1 MHDMNSGLLASDHR
15 CSGRRI
21 RKHSGCPP
29 RSAAL
34 LPAAGLFW
42 AACLLSE
49 GSLAAQTGE
58 SSAPKTAAAAAAP
71 AAANAPS
78 LDEMRLAMSKWIETQ
93 QIIAKERKDWQQS
106 KEILTS
112 RIELVRKE
120 IATLE
125 QKIADAKSSAEKA
138 QQKRGEL
145 LAANEV
151 HKAMNAQLVERV
163 TTMEGEIRR
172 LHAALPEPV
181 QAKVQPLWNRM
192 PADPAK
198 TRVSAAERFQNVL
211 GILSEV
217 NKQNSEITLAYEV
230 RTLPGG
236 KRSEV
241 QALYIGLGQAY
252 YVNADGDAGIGRP
265 NAQGS
270 GAEGWK
276 WEPTAAVARDL
287 VTALEILQGK
297 HTPAFVPLP
306 VVLQ

>member
-1 MHDMNSGLLASDHR
+1 MHYMNSGLIASDHR

-21 RKHSGCPP
+21 RKHPGCLP
-29 RSAAL
+29 RRAAL
-34 LPAAGLFW
+34 LTGLCLFW
-42 AACLLSE
+42 A
-49 GSLAAQTGE
+49 GSAAAQTQE
-58 SSAPKTAAAAAAP
+58 AAAPKAP
-71 AAANAPS
+71 AAATAPT

-138 QQKRGEL
+138 QQKRDEL

-181 QAKVQPLWNRM
+181 QTKVQPLWNRI

-265 NAQGS
+265 NVQSS
-270 GAEGWK
+270 GVDGWK
-276 WEPTAAVARDL
+276 WEPTATVARDL
-287 VTALEILQGK
+287 VTTLEILQGK

>member
-21 RKHSGCPP
+21 RKHSGCLQ
-29 RSAAL
+29 RRAAL
-34 LPAAGLFW
+34 LPAACLFW

-58 SSAPKTAAAAAAP
+58 ASAPKTVAAANVP

-138 QQKRGEL
+138 QQKRDEL
-145 LAANEV
+145 HAVNEV

-163 TTMEGEIRR
+163 TSMEGEIRR

-181 QAKVQPLWNRM
+181 QAKVQPLFHRI
-192 PADPAK
+192 PADPAN

-217 NKQNSEITLAYEV
+217 NKQNSDITLTYEV

-265 NAQGS
+265 SAG
-270 GAEGWK
+270 GWK
-276 WEPTAAVARDL
+276 WEPSAAVSRDL
-287 VTALEILQGK
+287 VMALEILQGK

-306 VVLQ
+306 VVIQ

>member
-1 MHDMNSGLLASDHR
+1 MHDMNSGLLVSEHR
-15 CSGRRI
+15 CSGRR
-21 RKHSGCPP
+21 RRWRLGCPP
-29 RSAAL
+29 RRAAF
-34 LPAAGLFW
+34 LPAACLFW
-42 AACLLSE
+42 AC
-49 GSLAAQTGE
+49 SLAAQTSE
-58 SSAPKTAAAAAAP
+58 AAPQARETSAPKAP

-112 RIELVRKE
+112 RTDLVRKE

-125 QKIADAKSSAEKA
+125 QKIADARSSADKA
-138 QQKRGEL
+138 QQKRDEL

-163 TTMEGEIRR
+163 THMEGEIRR

-181 QAKVQPLWNRM
+181 QAKVQPLFHRI

-217 NKQNSEITLAYEV
+217 NKQNSDITLAYEV

-265 NAQGS
+265 S
-270 GAEGWK
+270 AEGWK

-287 VTALEILQGK
+287 VMTLEILQGK

>member
-1 MHDMNSGLLASDHR
+1 ML
-15 CSGRRI
+15 
-21 RKHSGCPP
+21 PP
-29 RSAAL
+29 PAVARTRNARLTRSTAL
-34 LPAAGLFW
+34 LLGVT
-42 AACLLSE
+42 ACLLGTREAPSQNRT
-49 GSLAAQTGE
+49 AQDAT
-58 SSAPKTAAAAAAP
+58 SKP
-71 AAANAPS
+71 AAANPAS

-112 RIELVRKE
+112 RIDLVRKE
-120 IATLE
+120 ITMLE
-125 QKIADAKSSAEKA
+125 QKIADAKSSADKA
-138 QQKRGEL
+138 QQKRDEL
-145 LAANEV
+145 LAVNEV
-151 HKAMNAQLVERV
+151 HKATNAQLVERV
-163 TTMEGEIRR
+163 TSMEGEIRR

-181 QAKVQPLWNRM
+181 QAKVQPLFNRI
-192 PADPAK
+192 PADPAN

-217 NKQNSEITLAYEV
+217 NKQNSDIALAYEV

-265 NAQGS
+265 S
-270 GAEGWK
+270 PEGWK
-276 WEPTAAVARDL
+276 WEPTAAVSRDL
-287 VTALEILQGK
+287 VMTLEILQGK